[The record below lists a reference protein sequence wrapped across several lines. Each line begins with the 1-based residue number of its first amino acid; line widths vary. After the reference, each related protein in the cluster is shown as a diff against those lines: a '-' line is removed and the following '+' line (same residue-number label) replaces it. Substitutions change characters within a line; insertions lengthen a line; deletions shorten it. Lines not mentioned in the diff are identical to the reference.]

1 MKNFLKQDG
10 VIAPFIMQNMSKIL
24 KVKWLLILLMFL
36 FVSSVE
42 AKMNVEVMQQEKV
55 DLEQE
60 QMIDEWEEEGIFQE
74 AA

>member
-10 VIAPFIMQNMSKIL
+10 VITPFIMQNMSKIL

-42 AKMNVEVMQQEKV
+42 AKMNVEVMQY
-55 DLEQE
+55 DLA
-60 QMIDEWEEEGIFQE
+60 DNYV
-74 AA
+74 